1 MGRQR
6 RACSYRSSSIRR
18 SAGDASADRA
28 LYNEVE
34 TSTTTGLAAGHHTTN
49 VESERRFNARVGI
62 ADGDPASMAKAMG
75 QALDDA
81 AAQVA
86 AVSLSVQRHR
96 ASFPR

>member
-1 MGRQR
+1 MLARIVH
-6 RACSYRSSSIRR
+6 CTMRSR
-18 SAGDASADRA
+18 
-28 LYNEVE
+28 L
-34 TSTTTGLAAGHHTTN
+34 STTTGLAAGHHTTN

-81 AAQVA
+81 VAQVA

-96 ASFPR
+96 AGFPR